1 MYRYFLSFMMLF
13 LISCQENENQQ
24 LPSFP
29 EGTVGF
35 RAHTSQ
41 TRGAPLGQLSEVVDF
56 QVVAYQH
63 SGLWSSVSASAP
75 ASVFMNHVSV
85 IQNVDNNLWSYS
97 PLRYWPSEDNLT
109 FFAYSPQAAMDG
121 VPNQS
126 GLTVTT
132 PTDGSAPVITY
143 TVPAKVEDQPDLLV
157 STAPN
162 YNLNRQNNGV
172 SGVNMELAHA
182 LTCVGFNATGE
193 GERIIGVKVSGVIG
207 VGSLTLGGQTIVWD
221 IDPLATTYEFDA
233 GVNLEPLDGNPSS
246 ILNGDGYLMMIPQTL
261 TDQAKLTLTIDG
273 GAALPYEQTFSLN
286 VAGNGIWEA
295 GRFIEYNFV
304 VTPTTTILLTP
315 ESLVLTALA
324 NSSSSFTVICP
335 DNAPNAEWTVTVP
348 SGGWLEICDN
358 MTGTNQIPQADPYTY
373 SGQGT
378 QKLFAFAPA
387 ANTSSAEIL
396 STITLE
402 GSVQKIS
409 VKKLYQDE
417 IYVPEYP
424 HGGWA
429 GSNIY
434 WVVDSNYPDGGYLTF
449 DDKEVTTHEQYQGV
463 YFMWGSLVALS
474 PLGNSWTGGVW
485 NGTSGQILYIP
496 NKNAG
501 TNGGWNPAVNTAWG
515 YIPRLGWTN
524 PSNPA
529 NTGSAVSLPFNDK
542 QSYLIQGHNPLGN
555 VGDICKYI
563 TDMGWAPG
571 AEDGRKWRMP
581 THLEYL
587 DLNDY
592 ARSTNG
598 FFPYQQSTNRFG
610 QATYTHG
617 YRRIAGDG
625 TPFFPASG
633 YRTALF
639 GLNGGLDNGNGYRP
653 GEALSYWTSSPRV
666 NNGDA
671 LDYVQIQTIDK
682 IPTAKPTNTQG
693 FQRNTGS
700 TIRCVLEN
708 SR

>member
-1 MYRYFLSFMMLF
+1 MFRYFIPIMMLF
-13 LISCQENENQQ
+13 LVSCQENESEQM
-24 LPSFP
+24 PSFP

-35 RAHTSQ
+35 RVHTSQ
-41 TRGAPLGQLSEVVDF
+41 TRGTPLWQLSEVTGF
-56 QVVAYQH
+56 QVVAYQYA
-63 SGLWSSVSASAP
+63 GLWNNVSASAP
-75 ASVFMNHVSV
+75 ASLFMDHVSV
-85 IQNVDNNLWSYS
+85 IQNADNNSWYYS
-97 PLRYWPSEDNLT
+97 PLRYWPLTDNLT
-109 FFAYSPQAAMDG
+109 FFAYSPQAATNG
-121 VPNQS
+121 VPNQA
-126 GLTVTT
+126 GLAVTT

-157 STAPN
+157 STAQN
-162 YNLNRQNNGV
+162 YNLNRQDNGT

-182 LTCVGFNATGE
+182 LTCVGFNATGT
-193 GERIIGVKVSGVIG
+193 GERITGVKVSGVIG
-207 VGSLTLGGQTIVWD
+207 TGSLTLGGQTITWD
-221 IDPLATTYEFDA
+221 IDPLATTYEFEA
-233 GVNLEPLDGNPSS
+233 GANDESLDSNPSS

-273 GAALPYEQTFSLN
+273 GAAPYEQTFSLN
-286 VAGNGIWEA
+286 VAGNGVWKA
-295 GRFIEYNFV
+295 GNFIEYRFA
-304 VTPTTTILLTP
+304 VTPTTTILLAP

-324 NSSSSFTVICP
+324 NSYSSFTVICP
-335 DNAPNAEWTVTVP
+335 DDDPNIEWTVTVP

-358 MTGTNQIPQADPYTY
+358 MTGVNQIPQSDQYTY
-373 SGQGT
+373 SGRGT
-378 QKLFAFAPA
+378 QKLFAFAPV
-387 ANTSSAEIL
+387 ANISSVELL

-402 GSVQKIS
+402 GSTQEIS
-409 VKKLYQDE
+409 VKQLYQDE

-434 WVVDSNYPDGGYLTF
+434 WVVDNNYPDGGYLTF

-474 PLGNSWTGGVW
+474 PLGNSWTGGIW

-496 NKNAG
+496 NKNVG
-501 TNGGWNPAVNTAWG
+501 TNGGWNPAANSTWG

-524 PSNPA
+524 NSNPA
-529 NTGSAVSLPFNDK
+529 NGGSAISIAFNQD
-542 QSYLIQGHNPLGN
+542 QSYLIQNHNPQGN
-555 VGDICKYI
+555 IGDICKYI

-571 AEDGRKWRMP
+571 SMEGRKWRMP

-587 DLNDY
+587 NLTDY
-592 ARSTNG
+592 ARTISG

-610 QATYTHG
+610 QAAYSNG
-617 YRRIAGDG
+617 YRRTAGDG

-639 GLNGGLDNGNGYRP
+639 GLNGGVDDGNGYRP

-671 LDYVQIQTIDK
+671 LDYVQIQQADK
-682 IPTAKPTNTQG
+682 VSEAKPTNTQG

-708 SR
+708 SK